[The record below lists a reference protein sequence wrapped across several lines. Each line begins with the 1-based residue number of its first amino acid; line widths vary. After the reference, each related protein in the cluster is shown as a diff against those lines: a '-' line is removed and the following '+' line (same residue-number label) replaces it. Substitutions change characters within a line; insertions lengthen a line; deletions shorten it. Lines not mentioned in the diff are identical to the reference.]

1 MRKSLILAS
10 MALVFAVGA
19 AMPKGISKLE
29 YDAAVFVDD
38 GPLLLAE
45 GSGAGRAYPPC
56 RSRSDDH
63 CIQIRGRP
71 ARSARLTVD
80 LPAMGGPYERIGPY
94 PDCSRTIADE
104 CVQGFDRAPRPL
116 RRAPP
121 RRAAPAAEPETPG
134 I

>member
-19 AMPKGISKLE
+19 AMPKGVSKLD

-45 GSGAGRAYPPC
+45 ASAVTRTYPPC
-56 RSRSDDH
+56 RSRSDDN

-104 CVQGFDRAPRPL
+104 CVQRFDRARLPA
-116 RRAPP
+116 RRAGRP
-121 RRAAPAAEPETPG
+121 AAPAEPETPG